1 MTRSMTKICITFSAL
16 AVVAA
21 WAESS
26 QAQTSQINGGHNNVT
41 VGNVTQAQT
50 SCNNETIK
58 GEYAALANA
67 WNGPNTPPYT
77 TTPPYTPV
85 AALREV
91 LFDGIGNFTS
101 AGYLSTGGT
110 IVPFTLDG
118 TYTVNA
124 DCTMTQTSTGAHPTF
139 YGVIAADSNKIYE
152 IRTDASTE
160 TVVFERVNGQ

>member
-21 WAESS
+21 WAGSS
-26 QAQTSQINGGHNNVT
+26 QAQTSQINGG
-41 VGNVTQAQT
+41 GKT

-58 GEYAALANA
+58 GDYAALANA

-124 DCTMTQTSTGAHPTF
+124 DCTMTQTSTGGAPPTF
-139 YGVIAADSNKIYE
+139 FGVIAADSNKIYE
-152 IRTDASTE
+152 IRTDANTE

>member
-16 AVVAA
+16 TIVAA
-21 WAESS
+21 GAGSS
-26 QAQTSQINGGHNNVT
+26 QAQTSQVNVNDS
-41 VGNVTQAQT
+41 GNVTASQAQT

-101 AGYLSTGGT
+101 AGYSSTGGT

-139 YGVIAADSNKIYE
+139 FGVIAADSNKIYE
-152 IRTDASTE
+152 IRTDANTE
-160 TVVFERVNGQ
+160 TVVFERVNSQ